1 LENRRAACCA
11 PLPTLDSVGIIEI
24 EELKR
29 AKDQRPFLPITIRMA
44 DGREIRVTH
53 PDVVS
58 LGGDQ
63 PRVAIC
69 SRPNGGRDLNEVAL
83 ITSLGMSAPSEAEPT
98 RG

>member
-1 LENRRAACCA
+1 
-11 PLPTLDSVGIIEI
+11 
-24 EELKR
+24 
-29 AKDQRPFLPITIRMA
+29 MA

-53 PDVVS
+53 PDAVS

-63 PRVAIC
+63 PRVAIY
-69 SRPNGGRDLNEVAL
+69 SRPNGGQDLIEVAL